1 MGQGQPTVEDNNAN
15 FATPSVFV
23 ATRRDI
29 YRENVE
35 GDQKFE
41 NPTKRRY
48 TKLGD
53 NYPNTNEE
61 SQNKKIPI

>member
-15 FATPSVFV
+15 FATPSVFF

-35 GDQKFE
+35 GDLFNNSQKWS
-41 NPTKRRY
+41 KII
-48 TKLGD
+48 
-53 NYPNTNEE
+53 
-61 SQNKKIPI
+61 KKVKVKVKGLI

>member
-1 MGQGQPTVEDNNAN
+1 MDQVPPTVEDNNAN
-15 FATPSVFV
+15 IATPSVFF

-35 GDQKFE
+35 GDRKFE

-48 TKLGD
+48 TRLGD
-53 NYPNTNEE
+53 NCLNTNEE
-61 SQNKKIPI
+61 GEPE